1 MRAIS
6 SMATRHVLTDLAEA
20 AVASGLP
27 CLDLESVG
35 GVDVARRVSEGEQFE
50 LVFLAL
56 DALRRLVDDGLVIAE
71 SVTPLMLS
79 QVAVAVP
86 STSNAPAAHERTR
99 AFPDAAGLRAA
110 LQHAARIGYSTGPS
124 GVALMKMIDDWGL
137 GEELKQRMVQAR
149 PGIPVAHSLAQGDVE
164 LGFQQ
169 LSELVGQ
176 PGIRVLGVLP
186 PDCAIDTVFAGAVA
200 TTSEDRAKALEILGF
215 FSSRAAIPIMA
226 AHSFVPAGSQRDA
239 PSSL

>member
-1 MRAIS
+1 MRGIS
-6 SMATRHVLTDLAEA
+6 SMATRHVLTDVAAA
-20 AVASGLP
+20 AVRAGLP
-27 CLDLESVG
+27 EVELESVG
-35 GVDVARRVSEGEQFE
+35 GVDAAKRVAEGEKLD

-56 DALRRLVDDGLVIAE
+56 GALRRLADDGHVVAD

-86 STSNAPAAHERTR
+86 AESEEPAAHDGGH

-110 LQHAARIGYSTGPS
+110 LQEAGRIGYSTGPS
-124 GVALMKMIDDWGL
+124 GVALVKMIDGWGL
-137 GEELKQRMVQAR
+137 GDELGQRMVQAR
-149 PGIPVAHSLAQGDVE
+149 PGIPVARSLAEGEVD

-176 PGIRVLGVLP
+176 PGIRILGVLP

-200 TTSEDRAKALEILGF
+200 TAADDRAAALEVLRFFTSE
-215 FSSRAAIPIMA
+215 AAAPIVA
-226 AHSFVPAGSQRDA
+226 EHSFAPAGS
-239 PSSL
+239 